1 MTREE
6 RIRFLVDILLEE
18 MPRFREEAE
27 RMPKT
32 PEAQRRLLRSL
43 MNVRPPMPLR
53 EDFLAEQDR
62 LLQEETEARGVVHM
76 DALPAVAGD
85 SRIVLWQ
92 GDITRLAV
100 DAIVNAANSALL
112 GCFVPG
118 HHCIDNAI
126 HSAAGLQLR
135 EACAAIMRKQG
146 HDEPTGSAKITPG
159 FNLPAR
165 YVLHTVGPIIAR
177 NARGEYAPTDGDE
190 KLLAACYR
198 SCLASAEEHG
208 LKSVAFCCIS
218 TGEFHYPKRAAAE
231 TALRTVREWLAEA
244 GGDRKVVFNVF
255 QDEDAEIYR
264 ELLEK
269 PKNDTPS

>member
-1 MTREE
+1 MTQGE
-6 RIRFLVDILLEE
+6 RIRFLIDILLKE
-18 MPRFREEAE
+18 MPRFRAEAAKT
-27 RMPKT
+27 PDT
-32 PEAQRRLLRSL
+32 PEAQRFLLRGL

-53 EDFLAEQDR
+53 EDFLAEQDI
-62 LLQEETEARGVVHM
+62 LLQEETEARGVVEIET
-76 DALPAVAGD
+76 LPTVPGQP
-85 SRIVLWQ
+85 RIVLWQ

-118 HHCIDNAI
+118 HRCIDNVI

-146 HDEPTGSAKITPG
+146 HDEPTGNAKITPS

-165 YVLHTVGPIIAR
+165 YVLHTVGPIISPDDK
-177 NARGEYAPTDGDE
+177 GQYTPTE
-190 KLLAACYR
+190 KDAALLASCYR
-198 SCLASAEEHG
+198 SCLTLAEETG

-231 TALRTVREWLAEA
+231 IAIRTVWDWMEKTD
-244 GGDRKVVFNVF
+244 GNMTVVFNVF
-255 QDEDAEIYR
+255 TDEDAAIYR
-264 ELLEK
+264 ELLEIER
-269 PKNDTPS
+269 